1 MLNFTSENKVIWI
14 LGKIGQFVLLNF
26 LVLLGCIPIVT
37 IGASLSAGAR
47 CMKKMKEPEGG
58 ILTLEFFHAFAA
70 DVKQATGAWLV
81 LAIVMVLGAGDIYY
95 AIRIAEPVNMFFLF
109 FGGVLFFVAV
119 SMLFWI
125 FPLVAN
131 YDNRVKGHLTNA
143 FLFAFGKLPA
153 TLLLWGIW
161 GSPVILCYFRPVF
174 TSLVGYIIVF
184 FGVALQ
190 LWLSHLIWDHTLCRE
205 ETSSGSAKNSCA

>member
-1 MLNFTSENKVIWI
+1 M
-14 LGKIGQFVLLNF
+14 GKIGQFVLLNF

-95 AIRIAEPVNMFFLF
+95 AIRIAEPVICSFYSLAACFSLWQSVCS
-109 FGGVLFFVAV
+109 FGF
-119 SMLFWI
+119 
-125 FPLVAN
+125 
-131 YDNRVKGHLTNA
+131 
-143 FLFAFGKLPA
+143 
-153 TLLLWGIW
+153 
-161 GSPVILCYFRPVF
+161 
-174 TSLVGYIIVF
+174 
-184 FGVALQ
+184 
-190 LWLSHLIWDHTLCRE
+190 SHW
-205 ETSSGSAKNSCA
+205 

>member
-81 LAIVMVLGAGDIYY
+81 LASVMVLGAGDIYY

-109 FGGVLFFVAV
+109 FGGVLFFVV
-119 SMLFWI
+119 
-125 FPLVAN
+125 P
-131 YDNRVKGHLTNA
+131 
-143 FLFAFGKLPA
+143 
-153 TLLLWGIW
+153 
-161 GSPVILCYFRPVF
+161 
-174 TSLVGYIIVF
+174 
-184 FGVALQ
+184 
-190 LWLSHLIWDHTLCRE
+190 
-205 ETSSGSAKNSCA
+205 

>member
-81 LAIVMVLGAGDIYY
+81 LASVMVLGAGDIYY

-125 FPLVAN
+125 YPLVAN

-153 TLLLWGIW
+153 TLLLWCIW

-205 ETSSGSAKNSCA
+205 ETLEVHSVGR

>member
-1 MLNFTSENKVIWI
+1 MNFTSENKIIWI

-26 LVLLGCIPIVT
+26 LVLLGCLPIVT
-37 IGASLSAGAR
+37 IGASLSAGVR

-58 ILTLEFFHAFAA
+58 ILTLEFFRAFAA
-70 DVKQATGAWLV
+70 DFKQATGAWLI
-81 LAIVMVLGAGDIYY
+81 LAIVMVLGAGDMYY
-95 AIRIAEPVNMFFLF
+95 AIKIAEPVNMFFLF

-119 SMLFWI
+119 SMLFWV

-143 FLFAFGKLPA
+143 FLFTFGKLPA
-153 TLLLWGIW
+153 TLLLWVIW
-161 GSPVILCYFRPVF
+161 GGPAFLCYFRPVF
-174 TSLVGYIIVF
+174 TSLVGYVIVF

-205 ETSSGSAKNSCA
+205 EASSGSAKNSCA